1 MKPLID
7 YIVEAMPRFGGS
19 DPSVHKNEETKNIE
33 ILVKCAEEL
42 GLKNIQWVDNDPGNK
57 YYADRYAQ
65 VIIGNPKDEV
75 CLYVQIWG
83 GAGPDVH
90 FLDNLGKEKLWE
102 KGKWRIPTSWRTNAD
117 KMRRYGDVEGACRYA
132 LKNAMKLQ
140 PKLKHIPDE

>member
-1 MKPLID
+1 MRQLFE
-7 YIVEAMPRFGGS
+7 YIIEAMPRFGGS

-33 ILVKCAEEL
+33 TLVKCAEEL
-42 GLKNIQWVDNDPGNK
+42 GLKNIQWKDNNPGNK

-65 VIIGNPKDEV
+65 VIIGDPKDEV

-83 GAGPDVH
+83 GSGPLID
-90 FLDNLGKEKLWE
+90 FLDNLGKEKQWE
-102 KGKWRIPTSWRTNAD
+102 NGKFRIPEIWRINAN
-117 KMRRYGDVEGACRYA
+117 KMRRHGDVEGACIYA